1 MEKLML
7 ILLVGLIGILS
18 CEDDKREPSLSCA
31 NLKSG
36 LINNNQQMVGN
47 EIDKLC
53 VDLEAKVTET
63 DEWGHKENMN
73 TLVDRLNQDCNVEAI
88 LLHYAT
94 IKTNPPQ
101 SEISISVTSNS
112 NTITRVIDI
121 LNDEKSI
128 LKFSGMH

>member
-1 MEKLML
+1 ML
-7 ILLVGLIGILS
+7 ILSVGLIGILS
-18 CEDDKREPSLSCA
+18 CEEREVEPTLDCS
-31 NLKSG
+31 NLKTG
-36 LINNNQQMVGN
+36 LINNDQRMVGN

-101 SEISISVTSNS
+101 SEISISVTSNT
-112 NTITRVIDI
+112 NTFTRVIDI

-128 LKFSGMH
+128 LKFSRMHE